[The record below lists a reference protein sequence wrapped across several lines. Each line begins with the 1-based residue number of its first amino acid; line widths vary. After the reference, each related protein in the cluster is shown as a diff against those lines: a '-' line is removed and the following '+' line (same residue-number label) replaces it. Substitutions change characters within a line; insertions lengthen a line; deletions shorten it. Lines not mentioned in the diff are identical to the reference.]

1 MCRSLIALSLLL
13 SLFGVP
19 ASGYIGNPPSP
30 EPAYYRMGI
39 AELVVIGKIE
49 DDPAEYKWPKGAAT
63 SHYNRSARVAVS
75 EVILGPKDTKSTRV
89 AVNGLWVK
97 LPKVWEHT
105 RTKTGPNIEP
115 FEKGREG
122 LFYLRG
128 STPGEPLIPAG
139 NLVFVD
145 KDDPSYKD
153 QVRLAK
159 RLAGLIADPKAAL
172 KSKVP
177 ADRLDTAGMLG
188 WRYRSGWTEW
198 KADPDAEESKLILLA
213 LAEVE
218 WNWSPDN
225 REAALAN
232 LVFEWIKPIE
242 GFTPSDEVMN
252 NHKAYT
258 AAAKQWL
265 QKNAEKH
272 RVTRYLPNK
281 K

>member
-1 MCRSLIALSLLL
+1 
-13 SLFGVP
+13 
-19 ASGYIGNPPSP
+19 
-30 EPAYYRMGI
+30 
-39 AELVVIGKIE
+39 
-49 DDPAEYKWPKGAAT
+49 
-63 SHYNRSARVAVS
+63 
-75 EVILGPKDTKSTRV
+75 
-89 AVNGLWVK
+89 
-97 LPKVWEHT
+97 
-105 RTKTGPNIEP
+105 
-115 FEKGREG
+115 
-122 LFYLRG
+122 
-128 STPGEPLIPAG
+128 
-139 NLVFVD
+139 
-145 KDDPSYKD
+145 
-153 QVRLAK
+153 
-159 RLAGLIADPKAAL
+159 
-172 KSKVP
+172 
-177 ADRLDTAGMLG
+177 MLG